1 MLLADNRNRASLDDA
16 KNMMH
21 TIWLL
26 QMAYDVAVTRKV
38 IIEPPNRDQLLVIK
52 SGTINYDSLLI
63 QA

>member
-52 SGTINYDSLLI
+52 SGTIDYDSLLI